1 MTTAYLAGDHR
12 DLLGT
17 AVPDG
22 LVEHE
27 VVAVAYDAATGV
39 TRLDYTPVP
48 ILLDRQALDL
58 AGGPE

>member
-12 DLLGT
+12 GLLGT

-27 VVAVAYDAATGV
+27 VVAVRYDTTADA
-39 TRLDYTPVP
+39 TRLDYAPVP
-48 ILLDRQALDL
+48 LLLDRQALDL